1 MNPHNTMPR
10 NQTTTLAIILFIL
23 YWMVTVLRADTPT
36 TWKAPTGGAMSASTT
51 GSSDWWA
58 LFQDRQLQQL
68 IGALDLTTPQL
79 AAAMQRVEQ
88 ARAGVNRVR
97 SELFPTLTA
106 TAGGGRSQTS
116 FATAAFM
123 PVRYANQWDAAVVAS
138 YEVDLWGRIRN
149 GVRSAR
155 SALWADET
163 AVEALRLSLRAELTD
178 AYLTLRGLEA
188 EMGIVEQALVTRR
201 KNLAL
206 TLKLKDAGA
215 VSDLE
220 VEQART
226 DLLAAEVE
234 ASALKEGRMELENA
248 IALVAGCDASGF
260 RLAAT
265 GRLPVAPTVPKV
277 LPPELLRRRPDVAVA
292 AYRIDAAA
300 AQVKVARTA
309 WYPTLHLE
317 ARTGLRAESVN
328 RFNDEAARAGTI
340 GFSFSLPLFDGGRRR
355 AALDAA
361 KAAQQEGIEQQ
372 RQIIL
377 TAAADAE
384 TALGKVFWGRQ
395 QVEQSSAAATA
406 AERSASLIGD
416 KYAAGGVDT
425 FQVLLAER
433 LRLDAARM
441 KIRSQTTNLRAVV
454 ALVRALG
461 GGWSR

>member
-1 MNPHNTMPR
+1 MKTS
-10 NQTTTLAIILFIL
+10 TFTFIILFL
-23 YWMVTVLRADTPT
+23 FHSGSGGLLHAESPGQ
-36 TWKAPTGGAMSASTT
+36 WKGPTGGAMSLASVE
-51 GSSDWWA
+51 SANWWA
-58 LFQDRQLQQL
+58 LFEDRQLQQL
-68 IGALDLTTPQL
+68 IGSLDLATPQL
-79 AAAMQRVEQ
+79 AAAVQRVEQ

-116 FATAAFM
+116 FATAAFV

-155 SALWADET
+155 AAMLADEA

-178 AYLTLRGLEA
+178 AYLTMRGLEA
-188 EMGIVEQALVTRR
+188 ETGIVEQALVTRR

-206 TLKLKDAGA
+206 TQKLKDAGA

-234 ASALKEGRMELENA
+234 ASALKQGRMELENA
-248 IALVAGCDASGF
+248 IALVAGRDASGF
-260 RLAAT
+260 RLPTT
-265 GRLPVAPTVPKV
+265 GRLPASPVVPKV
-277 LPPELLRRRPDVAVA
+277 LPSELLLRRPDVAVA
-292 AYRIDAAA
+292 ACRMDAAA

-317 ARTGLRAESVN
+317 ARTGVSAESVS
-328 RFNDEAARAGTI
+328 RMDEDAARAGSI
-340 GFSFSLPLFDGGRRR
+340 GFTFSLPLFDGGRRR

-361 KAAQQEGIEQQ
+361 KAAQMESIEQQ
-372 RQIIL
+372 RHIIL
-377 TAAADAE
+377 AAAADAE

-406 AERSASLIGD
+406 AERSASLIGE
-416 KYAAGGVDT
+416 KYAAGKVDT

-441 KIRSQTTNLRAVV
+441 KVRSQTTSLRAVV

>member
-1 MNPHNTMPR
+1 MNTNNPMPR
-10 NQTTTLAIILFIL
+10 SQTTTLAIILVIL
-23 YWMVTVLRADTPT
+23 YCVASVLHADTPK
-36 TWKAPTGGAMSASTT
+36 TWKAPTAGAMSSARAQAA
-51 GSSDWWA
+51 DWWS
-58 LFQDRQLQQL
+58 LFNDAQLQQL
-68 IGALDLTTPQL
+68 IGNLDLTTPQL
-79 AAAMQRVEQ
+79 AAAVQRVEQ
-88 ARAGVNRVR
+88 ARAGVNQVR

-106 TAGGGRSQTS
+106 TSGGSRSQAS
-116 FATAAFM
+116 FATAAHL
-123 PVRYANQWDAAVVAS
+123 PVRTANQWDAGITAS
-138 YEVDLWGRIRN
+138 YEVDLWGRIRS
-149 GVRSAR
+149 GVRAAR
-155 SALWADET
+155 ASLLADEK

-178 AYLTLRGLEA
+178 AYLTMRGLEA
-188 EMGIVEQALVTRR
+188 ELGIVEQALLTRR

-234 ASALKEGRMELENA
+234 AAALNQGRMELENA
-248 IALVAGCDASGF
+248 LALVTGRHASGF

-265 GRLPVAPTVPKV
+265 GRLPRAPVVPSV
-277 LPPELLRRRPDVAVA
+277 LPSELLWRRPDVAVA
-292 AYRIDAAA
+292 AYRIAAATGQVDAARA
-300 AQVKVARTA
+300 A

-317 ARTGLRAESVN
+317 ANAGLSADRTSRL
-328 RFNDEAARAGTI
+328 NDEAARAGSI
-340 GFSFSLPLFDGGRRR
+340 GFTFSLPLFDGGRRR

-361 KAAQQEGIEQQ
+361 RAAQREGIEQQ

-395 QVEQSSAAATA
+395 QLERASAAATA
-406 AERSASLIGD
+406 AERSTSLIGD

-425 FQVLLAER
+425 FQLLLSER

-441 KIRSQTTNLRAVV
+441 RVRSQTTSLRAVV
-454 ALVRALG
+454 ALIRALG